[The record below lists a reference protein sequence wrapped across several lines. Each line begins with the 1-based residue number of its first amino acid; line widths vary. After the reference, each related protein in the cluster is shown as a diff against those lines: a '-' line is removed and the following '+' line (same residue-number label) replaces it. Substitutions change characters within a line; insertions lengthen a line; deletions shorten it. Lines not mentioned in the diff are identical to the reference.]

1 MKLFS
6 TLFRALSTGLL
17 LAAATG
23 AAAAGDPLKVG
34 YLPAIG
40 HAKYFI
46 AYDQGFFAK
55 ENIEVEL
62 VEFQNSAD
70 GINALINGKLD
81 TGSFSTPAPLL
92 FYSKGSDIKIIGG
105 IMGQDGS
112 VIIKPERAGDIR
124 SVADLRG
131 KKVATVRLAS
141 SDAVVRTA
149 LKEGGIDWRSD
160 LEIYELKNPP
170 AVIEAVKSGEVDAGV
185 VWGPFDLRAEQQG
198 LKVVIRSGEIYPGH
212 PCCRLIVTS
221 KQLGNPQLIE
231 RFLRALLRAEHFS
244 QDHRKETIDSI
255 AKYVKL
261 ERATLENSFYSPN
274 LDQTTDP
281 NVKGVEKFWHSL
293 VESNFIDGKRQLA
306 PIFAIEPYQKAIES
320 LAKENP
326 GDAFYQARLKQ
337 FQERNL

>member
-1 MKLFS
+1 MNLS
-6 TLFRALSTGLL
+6 FRLAGLL
-17 LAAATG
+17 SACLLSAAASG
-23 AAAAGDPLKVG
+23 AAEPVKVG

-46 AYDQGFFAK
+46 AHEQGFFK
-55 ENIEVEL
+55 QENLDVEL

-70 GINALINGKLD
+70 GINAVISGKLD

-92 FYSKGSDIKIIGG
+92 FYSKGSDIRIVGG

-112 VIIKPERAGDIR
+112 VIIKPERGNEIR
-124 SVADLRG
+124 SIADLRG

-141 SDAVVRTA
+141 SDAVLRAA
-149 LKEGGIDWRSD
+149 LKEEKIDWRSD
-160 LEIYELKNPP
+160 LEIFELKNPP
-170 AVIEAVKSGEVDAGV
+170 AVIEAVKSGQVDAGA

-198 LKVVIRSGEIYPGH
+198 LKVIVRSGDLYPGH

-221 KQLGNPQLIE
+221 KLLGNPALVE
-231 RFLRALLRAEHFS
+231 RFLRALLQAERFA
-244 QDHRKETIDSI
+244 QDHRKETIDAI

-261 ERATLENSFYSPN
+261 DRDTLEKSFYSPN

-281 NVKGVEKFWHSL
+281 NVKGVEKFWTSL
-293 VESNFIDGKRQLA
+293 VASNFIEGSRSLD
-306 PIFAIEPYQKAIES
+306 PIFAIEPYRQAIES
-320 LAKENP
+320 LNKENP

-337 FQERNL
+337 FRERNL

>member
-1 MKLFS
+1 MKLKTRLFS
-6 TLFRALSTGLL
+6 GLATLL
-17 LAAATG
+17 LASAGTAG
-23 AAAAGDPLKVG
+23 AADALKVG

-46 AYDQGFFAK
+46 AQEQGFFTKA
-55 ENIEVEL
+55 NLDVEL

-70 GINALINGKLD
+70 GINAVVAGKLD

-112 VIIKPERAGDIR
+112 VIVKPERTNDIR
-124 SVADLRG
+124 TIADLRG

-149 LKEGGIDWRSD
+149 LNEAGIDWRSD
-160 LEIYELKNPP
+160 LEFFELKNPP
-170 AVIEAVKSGEVDAGV
+170 AVIEAVKSGQVDAGV

-198 LKVVIRSGEIYPGH
+198 LKVVVRSGDIYPGH
-212 PCCRLIVTS
+212 PCCRLIVSS
-221 KQLGNPQLIE
+221 KQLDKPQVIE
-231 RFLRALLRAEHFS
+231 RFLRALLQAEHFS
-244 QDHRKETIDSI
+244 QNHRKETIDSI

-261 ERATLENSFYSPN
+261 DRDTLENSFYTPN

-293 VESNFIDGKRQLA
+293 VASNFIDGTRQLE
-306 PIFAIEPYQKAIES
+306 PIFAIAPYQKAIET

-326 GDAFYQARLKQ
+326 DDAFYQARLKQ
-337 FQERNL
+337 FKERNL